1 MPSHLTRVVF
11 RSIIADTPL
20 ICRGCVQRTPR
31 LRASFQHGPRA
42 IAPQRRTFL
51 GMFKPERK
59 IKPPDVPAGLEVM
72 GELIQAQGDGLRPP
86 TPAQVAAALDA
97 FFTQKKAD
105 VEDFHVA
112 KALNALQYLLA
123 NPKEDGQPWL
133 SYKSM
138 NAMMYKIE
146 RYPPGTGGTP
156 HRILAK
162 LLDAEIEK
170 VIGNEMDL
178 SKSLATLTVYEAI
191 ELPKLVRILCTYG
204 ASLEARDL
212 ANKTFG
218 TPSDKRSLHEDKI
231 VRNTWKA
238 VVAGFAKEGNTPELI
253 KTTEMMRD
261 AAATFTSEVQGVLVK
276 YFVERNDLEQ
286 AKHWYSTAI
295 PEWDDGRGL
304 QSALGPFLTSL
315 ALSGDTAF
323 GQQVVASLLQE
334 MPAKETWD
342 AIFVW
347 SAAIGKGAD
356 EIDRMMNV
364 MIRRNQEE
372 RQKSPEKPVILPDI
386 KTINSLVEL
395 AMSKQDSY
403 SAERF
408 VVLGEKRGIY
418 PDEKTYTMQMRYR
431 LSINDIDG
439 ARAAYY
445 GLQGQITED
454 SDCAEA
460 VNKLIQ
466 ALCNLQQHHFD
477 DIMAI
482 VDDLHERNVRLTPET
497 VATVCVL
504 HLRRGEPHDA
514 GDLLNMHAH
523 HLSPEQRVVIRNG
536 LASFIMDSQTSTA
549 EAWETYQMLRH
560 AFPETPRADRI
571 PLMDEFFRRKR
582 SDMAC
587 HVFFH
592 MRNSVEETIAADK
605 EVYVKAFVGFARN
618 ADAESLELVSN
629 QLKID
634 LNVEMDTQLRNSL
647 MLAWAATKN
656 NGRALSMWGEIGS
669 SREGPTYNSIAIAF
683 RACEGTHHGERHAR
697 SIWARLKELDVDI
710 DKQIFTAYMCAI
722 ARNHRHDDALALI
735 EAAEEEYG
743 FTPDFYI
750 LGNWFQCTA
759 NIDRQEKVEEWIK
772 ARYPA
777 VWKQLE
783 ALGSYRTMDG
793 FGYRQFNFNRDLE
806 P

>member
-1 MPSHLTRVVF
+1 MPSHLTRLVF
-11 RSIIADTPL
+11 CSIIADTPL

-31 LRASFQHGPRA
+31 LRASFQHGTRA
-42 IAPQRRTFL
+42 IAPQRRTFF
-51 GMFKPERK
+51 GMFKTNRK
-59 IKPPDVPAGLEVM
+59 IKPPDVPAGLEVI
-72 GELIQAQGDGLRPP
+72 GELMQAQADGLRPP
-86 TPAQVAAALDA
+86 TPAQVATALDA

-105 VEDFHVA
+105 VEDFHTT
-112 KALNALQYLLA
+112 KALKALQYLLA
-123 NPKEDGQPWL
+123 NPREDGQPWL

-138 NAMMYKIE
+138 VAIMYKLE
-146 RYPPGTGGTP
+146 KYPPETGGTP
-156 HRILAK
+156 HKILAK
-162 LLDAEIEK
+162 LLDAEIQK
-170 VIGNEMDL
+170 VMVHKGET
-178 SKSLATLTVYEAI
+178 KSFATLTPYEAA
-191 ELPKLVRILCTYG
+191 ELPRLVRILCTYG

-212 ANKTFG
+212 ASKTYA
-218 TPSDKRSLHEDKI
+218 TPSKKRTDREKKI
-231 VRNTWKA
+231 VRNIWKA
-238 VVAGFAKEGNTPELI
+238 VVLGLAKEGNTPELI

-261 AAATFTSEVQGVLVK
+261 AALTFTSEVQGVMVK

-286 AKHWYSTAI
+286 AKYWYSTAI
-295 PEWDDGRGL
+295 PEWDQGEGL
-304 QSALGPFLTSL
+304 QSALGPFLTAL
-315 ALSGDTAF
+315 ALHGDTTF
-323 GQQVVASLLQE
+323 GQQVVASLLQK
-334 MPAKETWD
+334 MPAKQTWD

-364 MIRRNQEE
+364 MIRRNEEE
-372 RQKSPEKPVILPDI
+372 RQKSPNEPVILPDI
-386 KTINSLVEL
+386 NTINSLVEL

-403 SAERF
+403 LAERF

-418 PDEKTYTMQMRYR
+418 PDEKTYIMQMRYR
-431 LSINDIDG
+431 LSIKDIDG
-439 ARAAYY
+439 AKVAYY

-454 SDCAEA
+454 SECAEA

-466 ALCNLQQHHFD
+466 ALCNLQQHHFE

-482 VDDLHERNVRLTPET
+482 VDDLHERNVQLTPET
-497 VATVCVL
+497 VATVCLL

-523 HLSPEQRVVIRNG
+523 HFSPAQRVVIRNG
-536 LASFIMDSQTSTA
+536 LAAFIMDGQTSTA

-560 AFPETPRADRI
+560 AFPETPRSDRI
-571 PLMDEFFRRKR
+571 PLMKEFFRRKR

-592 MRNSVEETIAADK
+592 MRNSIEETIAADK
-605 EVYVKAFVGFARN
+605 EVYVTAFVGFARN
-618 ADAESLELVSN
+618 VDAESLELASN

-634 LNVEMDTQLRNSL
+634 LNVEMDTQLRNAL

-656 NGRALSMWGEIGS
+656 NGRALSMWAEIGS

-683 RACEGTHHGERHAR
+683 RACEGTHNGERHAR
-697 SIWARLKELDVDI
+697 SIWARLKEMDIDI
-710 DKQIFTAYMCAI
+710 DKQVFTAYMCAI
-722 ARNHRHDDALALI
+722 ARNHHHDDALALI

-750 LGNWFQCTA
+750 LGNWFQSTA
-759 NIDRQEKVEEWIK
+759 SIDRQEKVEAWIK

-793 FGYRQFNFNRDLE
+793 FGYRQFNFNRDLD